1 MLGGLGLVL
10 GTLGLGAVLLRNV
23 LERRRELALLRAVGY
38 NRAHFSLMVIAENAF
53 LLFCGL
59 MTGTTCAL
67 VAITPVI
74 FSRGGHPPTLA
85 LALLLLAVLA
95 SGLAA
100 SLLATAVALRAP
112 LLSSLRAE

>member
-1 MLGGLGLVL
+1 
-10 GTLGLGAVLLRNV
+10 

-38 NRAHFSLMVIAENAF
+38 NRSHFSLMVIAENAF
-53 LLFCGL
+53 LLCCGFI
-59 MTGTTCAL
+59 TGTTCAL

-85 LALLLLAVLA
+85 MGLLLVGVLA

-100 SLLATAVALRAP
+100 SLLATTVALRSP